1 MTINRRTLIAGGI
14 AAGGA
19 LVAAPSLAQRKT
31 GAFPRNFL
39 WGAATAGHQIEGNN
53 VNSDVWFLEHV
64 KPSVFSE
71 PSGDAANSL
80 ELWPV
85 DLDLVKSLGL
95 NSYRFSLEWARI
107 EPEPGQFS
115 IAMLDHYKNIIEG
128 CRARGIAPMVT
139 YNHYTTPL
147 WFAKQGGWLQGEA
160 PALFARFCDRAT
172 RHLGAGISHAMTL
185 NEPNIMRILRYVL
198 PPFVLDLQRKM
209 LEAASKKANISNF
222 TAGNAANPE
231 DIDVMTANMIAGHR
245 QARAAI
251 KAVRPDLPVGFTL
264 SMFDDE
270 AVGPVAKRDAARKEL
285 YSAWLEVAREDDFMG
300 VQNYERV
307 RWGAEGRLPPAK
319 GATLN
324 TMGGEISAPS
334 LANAVRYAYA
344 QTRKPIIVTEHGV
357 ATDDDKIRAR
367 LIPAALVELQKAMA
381 EGVPVQGYLHWS
393 LIDNFEW
400 ISGYKQHLGLVAVDR
415 TTFKR
420 TPKPSAAV
428 YSAIARGGAL

>member
-1 MTINRRTLIAGGI
+1 MILDRRTLIA
-14 AAGGA
+14 AGGA
-19 LVAAPSLAQRKT
+19 MLAAPALAVPGRT
-31 GAFPRNFL
+31 TAFPKDFL

-53 VNSDVWFLEHV
+53 TNSDVWFLEHV
-64 KPSVFSE
+64 KPTVFSE
-71 PSGDAANSL
+71 PSGDADNSL

-107 EPEPGQFS
+107 EPEPGLFS
-115 IAMLDHYKNIIEG
+115 IAMLDHYKNIIDG
-128 CRARGIAPMVT
+128 CRARGIRPLVT

-147 WFAKQGGWLQGEA
+147 WFGRQGGWLHA
-160 PALFARFCDRAT
+160 DSPKLFARFCDRAT
-172 RHLGAGISHAMTL
+172 RHFGAGISHAMTL

-198 PPFVLDLQRKM
+198 PPFVIDLQRGM
-209 LEAASKKANISNF
+209 LTAAAKKANIAKF

-231 DIDVMTANMIAGHR
+231 DIDAMTVNLIAGHR
-245 QARAAI
+245 AARAAI
-251 KAVRPDLPVGFTL
+251 KAIRPDLPVGFTL

-270 AVGPVAKRDAARKEL
+270 AVDGGTASRDAARKEL
-285 YSAWLEVAREDDFMG
+285 YGAWLEVARDDDFLG

-307 RWGAEGRLPPAK
+307 LWGPAGRVPPPK

-324 TMGGEISAPS
+324 AMGGEVYGPA
-334 LANAVRYAYA
+334 LANAVRYAYS
-344 QTRKPIIVTEHGV
+344 QIRKPIVVTEHGV
-357 ATDDDKIRAR
+357 ATDDDTIRAR
-367 LIPAALVELQKAMA
+367 LIPAALVELRKAMD
-381 EGVPVQGYLHWS
+381 EGVPVGGYVHWS

-428 YSAIARGGAL
+428 YSAIARAGGL